1 MFCRQSN
8 SAVTQLTLIVNF
20 MWCYS
25 FCWTRAHE
33 FNSAPGDFVSSDL
46 WSHWPKP
53 SFQLSFRLVTA
64 AFLLSK
70 SAAVLTLALPVVE
83 LYVNE
88 LAFFFFCLAA
98 FVPQNVSPMYIFE
111 TLICLHYSLVYYF
124 EHLGCSHIFHYY
136 YYWCCYEPVCN
147 CLFVHC
153 YLWVDNSK

>member
-33 FNSAPGDFVSSDL
+33 FSSAPDDIVSSDL
-46 WSHWPKP
+46 WSHWRKP

-88 LAFFFFCLAA
+88 LSFFFFCLAA
-98 FVPQNVSPMYIFE
+98 FVPQNVCFTHVHFWNCNLSSLLFSILFWTFGLFPHFSLLLLLM
-111 TLICLHYSLVYYF
+111 LLWACL
-124 EHLGCSHIFHYY
+124 
-136 YYWCCYEPVCN
+136 
-147 CLFVHC
+147 
-153 YLWVDNSK
+153 